1 MAFWNSYDPAAKRVL
16 NTYQSVLG
24 SNLLEFWH
32 AGLGISTSSSLV
44 TSWTGQ
50 IRGTTL
56 QPNATQYR
64 PTYGADGTYF
74 RGKSVVK
81 FSYSSITHLYVTGLS
96 PLGNDADY
104 HYIFTVN
111 RYPVASVASADPS
124 GTDYIL
130 PLVSIETTN
139 ARNSSYPSSY
149 SGSYVYHYIA
159 ATSPSKQVSAEA
171 SIFFVSPGYPS
182 AGSNGNLRSDFG
194 ENFSDGPWCGVSTHF
209 HELIT
214 NPSYLVTN
222 STRGYVGGFVDMD
235 AAQSS
240 AIGQGWSIPSTDY
253 QSNNP
258 QGKMTGFRFGS
269 EFSPS
274 TRGTDASLAIV
285 GVCSN
290 TPSTDQRAALM
301 ALAKLEWGF

>member
-1 MAFWNSYDPAAKRVL
+1 MAFWSPFASQDRHIL
-16 NTYQSVLG
+16 NTYQSILG
-24 SNLLEFWH
+24 SNLLELWH
-32 AGLGISTSSSLV
+32 ANLGISTSSGLV

-50 IRGTTL
+50 IRGVTL

-64 PTYGADGTYF
+64 PTYGADGTFF
-74 RGKSVVK
+74 RAKSVVK
-81 FSYSSITHLYVTGLS
+81 FSYSSLTHLYATGLS
-96 PLGNDADY
+96 PLGADSDY
-104 HYIFTVN
+104 HYIFSVN
-111 RYPVASVASADPS
+111 RYPVASVATADTS
-124 GTDYIL
+124 TDYIM
-130 PLVSIETTN
+130 PLVAIETTN
-139 ARNSSYPSSY
+139 ARNSSYPSNY
-149 SGSYVYHYIA
+149 SGSYLYHYIA
-159 ATSPSKQVSAEA
+159 AASPSKQVSAEA
-171 SIFFVSPGYPS
+171 AIFFVSPGYPS

-194 ENFSDGPWCGVSTHF
+194 ENFSDGPWSGTSTHF

-222 STRGYVGGFVDMD
+222 ITRGYVGTWVDLD

-274 TRGTDASLAIV
+274 TRGSDASLALV

-290 TPSTDQRAALM
+290 TPTADQRAALM
-301 ALAKLEWGF
+301 ALAKNEWGF